1 MIVTMLGEV
10 MERREISGK
19 ELAERVG
26 ISAVNLSR
34 IKTGKAKAVKIALI
48 DALCR
53 ELDCQPGDLIK
64 YVRD

>member
-1 MIVTMLGEV
+1 MIVTTLKEV
-10 MERREISGK
+10 MEDRGISGN
-19 ELAERVG
+19 ELAELVG

-48 DALCR
+48 DAFCR
-53 ELDCQPGDLIK
+53 ELDCQPKDLIK

>member
-1 MIVTMLGEV
+1 MIVTTLGDV
-10 MERREISGK
+10 MEHRGVSGK

-48 DALCR
+48 DAFCR
-53 ELDCQPGDLIK
+53 ELDCQPKDLIK